1 MSEKKVVFG
10 NYLVGG
16 GCVCIED
23 NLSLRK
29 IHEIVNHWTIH
40 EGTGELFKFSNETR
54 MIFLEEGLVLFYH
67 LCESYFDDEIAKCVP
82 SISIEGND
90 VFGTYVITRY
100 ENGEFINLTET
111 DILRLEKCQY
121 EADKL
126 RKKELE
132 KRRNNK

>member
-23 NLSLRK
+23 NLSLQK

-54 MIFLEEGLVLFYH
+54 MIFLEDGIVLFYH
-67 LCESYFDDEIAKCVP
+67 LCESYFDDEIAKYVP
-82 SISIEGND
+82 SLSIEGND

-111 DILRLEKCQY
+111 DILRLEKCQH

-132 KRRNNK
+132 KRRKNK

>member
-16 GCVCIED
+16 GCVCIEY
-23 NLSLRK
+23 NLSLQK
-29 IHEIVNHWTIH
+29 IHEIVNLWIIH
-40 EGTGELFKFSNETR
+40 AGTGELFKSSNETR
-54 MIFLEEGLVLFYH
+54 MIFLEDGLVLFYH
-67 LCESYFDDEIAKCVP
+67 LYESYFDDGIAKFP
-82 SISIEGND
+82 SISIDGND

-121 EADKL
+121 EADEL

-132 KRRNNK
+132 KRRKNK